1 MSVEDGLVR
10 AIEALRWVAVLGWS
24 GCLRRCL
31 NLQDGYSLGWG
42 PVGLSIF
49 FSTDFKK
56 AEVPS
61 VFKAGAL
68 GWGELSC

>member
-1 MSVEDGLVR
+1 
-10 AIEALRWVAVLGWS
+10 
-24 GCLRRCL
+24 L
-31 NLQDGYSLGWG
+31 NLQDGYSLGWA
-42 PVGLSIF
+42 PVGLSLF

-56 AEVPS
+56 AEVSS